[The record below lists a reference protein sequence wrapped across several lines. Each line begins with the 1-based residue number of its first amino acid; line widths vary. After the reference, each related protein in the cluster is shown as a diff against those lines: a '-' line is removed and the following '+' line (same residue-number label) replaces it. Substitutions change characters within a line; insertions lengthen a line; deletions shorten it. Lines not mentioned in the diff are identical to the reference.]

1 MKHILKFTAKF
12 ALLFSLWA
20 FALPAHTQEFR
31 EVGLL
36 FRFGIFTPS
45 SSEASAVSD
54 NWVIAGAEFR
64 VMNLPG
70 PGYPHKPYLG
80 VSVDVYNKESF
91 GSVPILANYTAF
103 SGDFHFTA
111 GAGIA
116 FVRRP
121 GFESTARAAYQVGAG
136 YTISGGTPIL
146 FEIRWFS
153 VEGVSSELD
162 GFAFTLGVRI

>member
-1 MKHILKFTAKF
+1 MKHILKFTAKLT
-12 ALLFSLWA
+12 LLFSLWA
-20 FALPAHTQEFR
+20 FAQAANAQEFR
-31 EVGLL
+31 ELGLL

-54 NWVIAGAEFR
+54 NWVVAGAEFR

-70 PGYPHKPYLG
+70 PSNPRKPYLG

-103 SGDFHFTA
+103 SGDFHLTA
-111 GAGIA
+111 GAGIS

-121 GFESTARAAYQVGAG
+121 GFESAARAAYQVGAG
-136 YTISGGTPIL
+136 YTFPGGTPVL
-146 FEIRWFS
+146 FEIRWFG
-153 VEGVSSELD
+153 VEGVSSDLD